1 MIYIGLPQWSH
12 PKWVRLGIT
21 SLEEYARH
29 FNCVEGNTTLYALP
43 KPEVVLRWREQTTDD
58 FRFCFKFPAT
68 ISHQAALRH
77 CDDLVTEFLT
87 RMSPLAPRIGQ
98 YWLQLPATFGPRELP
113 ALWHFLDSLPGEFNY
128 GVEVRHP
135 QFFAKGE
142 EEQTLN
148 RGLHQRGVNR
158 VILDSRP
165 VHAARPHSEA
175 IRDAQRKKP
184 KVPVHAVLT
193 ATNPLIRFIG
203 SDDMTQNRELFQVW
217 LQKLAQWHQTTTPYL
232 FLHTPDI
239 AQAPELVHTLWEDLR
254 KTLPEIGAVPA
265 IPQQSSLSEFAT
277 YHRQVPSAI
286 LKGVCMVSALYAV
299 LSALLLMKFSFDVV
313 RLRMQYRVAYGDG
326 GFSELQSA
334 IRIHGNAVEYIPIA
348 IVLMLFM
355 EMNGA
360 ETWMVHI
367 CGIVL
372 LAGRLMHYYGFHHR
386 LFRWRR
392 SGMSATWC
400 ALLLMVLAN
409 LWYMPWELVFSLR

>member
-1 MIYIGLPQWSH
+1 M
-12 PKWVRLGIT
+12 
-21 SLEEYARH
+21 
-29 FNCVEGNTTLYALP
+29 EGNTTLYALP

-68 ISHQAALRH
+68 ISHQEALRH

-135 QFFAKGE
+135 QFFAKEE

-193 ATNPLIRFIG
+193 AKNPLIRFIG

-265 IPQQSSLSEFAT
+265 IPQLLFSEFAT